1 MRIPKKYGMSKDSHC
16 PFCNKLAIA
25 KNKEGIE
32 VCIDHKNKKLDDI
45 KCTCGSWLEQ
55 RVGKFGAYYNCIN
68 CGNINFN
75 KAMEIKNIMMLKEQ
89 KNKEKKHQ
97 EPSEYDSI
105 SGDFVYAGGVAETK
119 NFLYETNQR
128 KSVISGKFDLNKLEM
143 DAVVGV
149 AHLPVLD
156 KILSQIPVVG
166 SILTAGDEGSLIKTY
181 YDVDGPFDNPQ
192 VTAIPFTSLSKKF
205 LGLFQGI
212 LQTSEEIL
220 SLPGKIIE
228 NEVAN

>member
-89 KNKEKKHQ
+89 KNKEKKQ
-97 EPSEYDSI
+97 INEKKETTDSNKRLDLRQQTKVKVNEIKKKDKFILDTGKYD
-105 SGDFVYAGGVAETK
+105 DFDY
-119 NFLYETNQR
+119 
-128 KSVISGKFDLNKLEM
+128 
-143 DAVVGV
+143 
-149 AHLPVLD
+149 
-156 KILSQIPVVG
+156 
-166 SILTAGDEGSLIKTY
+166 
-181 YDVDGPFDNPQ
+181 
-192 VTAIPFTSLSKKF
+192 
-205 LGLFQGI
+205 GI
-212 LQTSEEIL
+212 
-220 SLPGKIIE
+220 
-228 NEVAN
+228 N